1 MKEIS
6 KYLIRF
12 INTEF
17 LNKPSIVTNFNNT
30 NEFSTIS
37 IEFLQKIYQHIL
49 NADIKWIHN
58 KDNIKETIINCNNEL
73 PKGSFY
79 DNISPEIKP
88 LIEHLPKI
96 CRRYSFKIPNCYEIE
111 NNYQSDNKCY
121 YIKVLTIL
129 REQHRCS

>member
-37 IEFLQKIYQHIL
+37 IEFLKKIYQHIL

-58 KDNIKETIINCNNEL
+58 KDNIKETIINCNDEL

-96 CRRYSFKIPNCYEIE
+96 CRRYSFTPFHI
-111 NNYQSDNKCY
+111 
-121 YIKVLTIL
+121 
-129 REQHRCS
+129 